1 MKAVAREV
9 ELELQHPLSLDV
21 MGDLVE
27 KLLLTLADDFN
38 IKGIVPGH
46 LKALV
51 MEDQRYAAFSC
62 TKPGTV
68 TRQKTDHRDSS
79 TVRKPRGVTDLT
91 ITRTE
96 MEQAGGEQA
105 YIRKTDDKQGCGQ
118 QVSDQQTRDMQSRR
132 VDAFFRPRLL
142 LNAVIVG
149 IPEEKVKDRVDQR
162 VEELLVGIQ

>member
-1 MKAVAREV
+1 MTKAVAREV

-68 TRQKTDHRDSS
+68 TRQKTDH
-79 TVRKPRGVTDLT
+79 
-91 ITRTE
+91 
-96 MEQAGGEQA
+96 
-105 YIRKTDDKQGCGQ
+105 
-118 QVSDQQTRDMQSRR
+118 QTS
-132 VDAFFRPRLL
+132 
-142 LNAVIVG
+142 
-149 IPEEKVKDRVDQR
+149 
-162 VEELLVGIQ
+162 